1 MNDVD
6 YEGENVDDYEG
17 IVVVMI
23 VVVMVVEAAIRNKT
37 HSKTCRVYLDDNNQE
52 LHNDNS
58 FFGKR

>member
-17 IVVVMI
+17 IVVVTV
-23 VVVMVVEAAIRNKT
+23 VVVMVIEAAIRKKT
-37 HSKTCRVYLDDNNQE
+37 HSKTCRVYLDDNQE